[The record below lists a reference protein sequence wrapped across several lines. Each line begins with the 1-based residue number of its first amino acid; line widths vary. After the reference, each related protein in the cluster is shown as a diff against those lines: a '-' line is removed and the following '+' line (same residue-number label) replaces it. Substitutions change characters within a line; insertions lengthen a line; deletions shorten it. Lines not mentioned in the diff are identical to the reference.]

1 MKKIKMD
8 GHFGGKNKI
17 FFDSDGKKY
26 TIDEI
31 AVKKY

>member
-8 GHFGGKNKI
+8 GFFGGKNKI

-26 TIDEI
+26 TQDEI
-31 AVKKY
+31 SIRKL